1 MEPASRSSPHTEEVT
16 NVRVPQAGSW
26 RGHPPRLY
34 TDRVAL
40 LARLTTPWQLI
51 VKELSAFGVVGA
63 VNFCV
68 DLGIFNLLHFHYGVG
83 VLTSKIVSTSIST
96 TLSYFMNRHW
106 SFSHRARTGLRR
118 EYLLFFVLN
127 VIALLIALG
136 VLAIVHYGLGFN
148 DTLSLNVANIVGVGI
163 GTVFRFW
170 SYKRWVF
177 LSHDRIAGAR
187 PTADL
192 GA

>member
-1 MEPASRSSPHTEEVT
+1 
-16 NVRVPQAGSW
+16 
-26 RGHPPRLY
+26 
-34 TDRVAL
+34 VAL

-51 VKELSAFGVVGA
+51 IKELSAFGVVG
-63 VNFCV
+63 VINFCI

-83 VLTSKIVSTSIST
+83 VLTSKIISTTIST

-127 VIALLIALG
+127 VIALLIALA
-136 VLAIVHYGLGFN
+136 VLAVVHYGLGFD
-148 DTLSLNVANIVGVGI
+148 DTLSLNIANIIGVGI

-177 LSHDRIAGAR
+177 LSHDRIAAAR

-192 GA
+192 GV